1 MKKIMMIL
9 AFLFLFGL
17 VNAVTTPLSFYSD
30 ETCQGNTCTLTF
42 YDEPKYYS
50 NESNE
55 LTEINS
61 NFQVSEKREWNYEV
75 NTGHYFIKAK
85 NLGEFQFQY
94 KGDTINAK
102 LQGIGFYNT
111 ETKQHTIISD
121 VNFGNPIMQ
130 GNQLIWQLPQNSTYI
145 MYYENSKFRDVLTLS
160 PQIKQYLWNHKPEA
174 WTLNN
179 TFVGLIYSFSS
190 NRNTTIEADGENV
203 NDFET
208 TGTVYF
214 KLNGSPI
221 YSLTEGHAFQPDMNH
236 QDENVFGKQ
245 IWNKIK
251 KLQENYY
258 LEIVPATAF
267 NTNLNQ
273 PLIFNSTIN
282 IQVNQS
288 SDDAD
293 ESNLGIVDTTDTT
306 ISLGAVM
313 WGGGIRFQNIQIEQ
327 GTEIT
332 QAILSLKMSYNCGFI
347 CYTHIFGVNED
358 NPVTWSSGF
367 KPSDRNQT
375 DANLSFNVSGTFMLN
390 HEYASSDLNATQIVQ
405 EIINKGDWNSGDALS
420 FVLAV
425 DSIDRTD
432 NLVVFTYDSSYPQPA
447 LQITY
452 NADFEPPQTTSDINS
467 EWQNFDANIHLF
479 CEDVNQGFGCNK
491 TYYRMDIDPS
501 KDINYN
507 DTNFTEYDSNVL
519 ISTDGN
525 IGIQYYSVDL
535 AENTE
540 NTKEEFILID
550 KTEHVL
556 LTENYLPYPSNSAK
570 SYLKIPDGNLVLT
583 YCYNSGYHLGD
594 AYFISSNNGTNWTT
608 PTQINSD
615 SGYCS
620 GYYSEDKIEPFR
632 NGEGG
637 ITLTINSIKD
647 LFFLFTEWNG
657 QKAWTK
663 ILYSNQTWG
672 NTTLING
679 NAGQNPYRD
688 TISITTDSN
697 NTINYIITQK
707 SG

>member
-1 MKKIMMIL
+1 
-9 AFLFLFGL
+9 
-17 VNAVTTPLSFYSD
+17 
-30 ETCQGNTCTLTF
+30 
-42 YDEPKYYS
+42 
-50 NESNE
+50 
-55 LTEINS
+55 
-61 NFQVSEKREWNYEV
+61 
-75 NTGHYFIKAK
+75 
-85 NLGEFQFQY
+85 
-94 KGDTINAK
+94 
-102 LQGIGFYNT
+102 
-111 ETKQHTIISD
+111 
-121 VNFGNPIMQ
+121 
-130 GNQLIWQLPQNSTYI
+130 
-145 MYYENSKFRDVLTLS
+145 
-160 PQIKQYLWNHKPEA
+160 
-174 WTLNN
+174 
-179 TFVGLIYSFSS
+179 
-190 NRNTTIEADGENV
+190 
-203 NDFET
+203 
-208 TGTVYF
+208 
-214 KLNGSPI
+214 
-221 YSLTEGHAFQPDMNH
+221 
-236 QDENVFGKQ
+236 
-245 IWNKIK
+245 
-251 KLQENYY
+251 
-258 LEIVPATAF
+258 
-267 NTNLNQ
+267 
-273 PLIFNSTIN
+273 
-282 IQVNQS
+282 
-288 SDDAD
+288 
-293 ESNLGIVDTTDTT
+293 
-306 ISLGAVM
+306 
-313 WGGGIRFQNIQIEQ
+313 QNIQIEQ